1 MRFNEGQRVR
11 VLQRDSG
18 IAPGEIVTI
27 IKSEKQA
34 NVERYKATNG
44 EKVGFFTKDM
54 LEEVEVLPNDN

>member
-27 IKSEKQA
+27 LKTRQIA
-34 NVERYKATNG
+34 NVETYKATNG

>member
-34 NVERYKATNG
+34 NVERYKAANG

>member
-27 IKSEKQA
+27 LKTRQIA
-34 NVERYKATNG
+34 NVETYKATNG
-44 EKVGFFTKDM
+44 STCGYFTKDM

>member
-27 IKSEKQA
+27 LKTRQIA
-34 NVERYKATNG
+34 NVETYKATNG
-44 EKVGFFTKDM
+44 ENVGFFTKDM